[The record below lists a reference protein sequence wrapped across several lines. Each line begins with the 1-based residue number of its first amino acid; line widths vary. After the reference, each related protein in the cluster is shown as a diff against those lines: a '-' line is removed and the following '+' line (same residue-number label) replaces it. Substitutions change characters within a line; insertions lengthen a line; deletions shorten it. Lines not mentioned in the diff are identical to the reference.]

1 MRDYNTLFERIE
13 RVVNK
18 YNQLDNQKRSYG
30 TDIYLTNTEIHMVAT
45 IGDNPN
51 INITEL
57 AKLKGVT
64 KGAVSQIIYKLV
76 DKGLVEKKVSTESDA
91 QVNLS
96 LTKTGTINY
105 KGHIEYHKMKN
116 EMLCVSLEAMNNDT
130 YGMLNQA
137 LSEFERILEERM

>member
-1 MRDYNTLFERIE
+1 MRDYNTLFESIE
-13 RVVNK
+13 CVINK
-18 YNQLDNQKRSYG
+18 YNQLDKQKRAYG
-30 TDIYLTNTEIHMVAT
+30 TGISLTNTEIHIIAT

-76 DKGLVEKKVSTESDA
+76 DKGLVEKKVSAESDA

-105 KGHIEYHKMKN
+105 EGHIEYHKKKN
-116 EMLCVSLEAMNNDT
+116 KMLCVSLESMNDDT